1 MQSKSVRI
9 RKDTEKRLRKF
20 IRQSKNK
27 VYKMHF
33 MSDAIEEKILLEE
46 SPSHTVENNE
56 MVTGKHWR

>member
-20 IRQSKNK
+20 IRQSKKK

-33 MSDAIEEKILLEE
+33 MSDAIDEKILLEQY
-46 SPSHTVENNE
+46 PSATPDSSL
-56 MVTGKHWR
+56 TGKNWR